1 MKQATATEFATD
13 DDSADSVP
21 EKRPREALDAGATGV
36 IYRRSIWAREP
47 AESSGVVERVEDT
60 LGRYPSGREELS

>member
-13 DDSADSVP
+13 DDSAGSVP

-36 IYRRSIWAREP
+36 IYGRSIRPSEL
-47 AESSGVVERVEDT
+47 AESSGVVERLEDM
-60 LGRYPSGREELS
+60 LGRYLSGREELS